1 MLKNYC
7 LIAWRTISR
16 HISQTAINV
25 IGLTLGMTCC
35 LFIYLWVKDEESV
48 DNFNGKNENIYSVYQ
63 TVKANGKTE
72 GSYSTPL
79 KVITGQNYPSFL
91 LEDINT
97 AIPQVKHQVFY
108 ATGYGLP
115 WGHAET
121 FEFEEKKLK
130 LEGSRAGKDFFK
142 VFGYPLIAGKPE
154 TALSNMMGIAIS
166 RKMAE
171 AFFGTPQ
178 IAMGK
183 TLRYEN
189 SKNFVVSA
197 VFENL
202 PPLSS
207 MHFDFLFNW
216 EAQKKLL
223 EWSSNDFQ
231 SYVELAPGANV
242 SATEASINRF
252 LQPRLEKNEGVQIQV
267 GLQRFSDK
275 YLHGNFVNGKPVGGR
290 IEYVRIFSSIA
301 IFILLIAC
309 INFMNLATAQS
320 VKRAKEVGLRKVVGS
335 SRGQLVGQ
343 FFAESLAFSFISMI
357 ISILLLI
364 LLLPSFNQFTGKHI
378 ELQLTQ
384 PAIWASLIMLML
396 LTGLVAGSYPALY
409 LSSLKP
415 VRILKSVLR
424 FTQGSILFRKGLIVF
439 QFILSIILLVATI
452 VITRQTNY
460 VQNTNL
466 GYNRENLI
474 YSRIEGELVK
484 PDKYLLFKNLASQMP
499 GIEMIDRSSEAPHAM
514 DFVVTDAVNWEGKEK
529 GADVGFKPASV
540 GFDFLRLMNLKVAD
554 GRGFSRAVATDSSDA
569 FMVNEEAVKE
579 MGIKNPIGKWI
590 SAWKK
595 KGHIIGILKDYHTHS
610 LREPIKPVIL
620 DVKEYE
626 YFGMIIV
633 RAIPGKAKEALSSL
647 EKVYK
652 VINPNYPFAY
662 QFVDEEYK
670 NLYSNEMI
678 ISKLSVLFATLA
690 ILISCLGLLGLVMFS
705 AEQRTKEIGIRKVL
719 GASISS
725 IIGLFSKDFLKLIVI
740 AFLIAA
746 PIGWYSMNHWL
757 QDFAYKIDITWW
769 TFALAGGVSILITLI
784 IVSYQAIKAA
794 IANPVTSLRSE

>member
-1 MLKNYC
+1 
-7 LIAWRTISR
+7 
-16 HISQTAINV
+16 
-25 IGLTLGMTCC
+25 
-35 LFIYLWVKDEESV
+35 
-48 DNFNGKNENIYSVYQ
+48 
-63 TVKANGKTE
+63 
-72 GSYSTPL
+72 
-79 KVITGQNYPSFL
+79 
-91 LEDINT
+91 
-97 AIPQVKHQVFY
+97 
-108 ATGYGLP
+108 
-115 WGHAET
+115 
-121 FEFEEKKLK
+121 
-130 LEGSRAGKDFFK
+130 
-142 VFGYPLIAGKPE
+142 
-154 TALSNMMGIAIS
+154 
-166 RKMAE
+166 
-171 AFFGTPQ
+171 
-178 IAMGK
+178 
-183 TLRYEN
+183 
-189 SKNFVVSA
+189 
-197 VFENL
+197 
-202 PPLSS
+202 
-207 MHFDFLFNW
+207 
-216 EAQKKLL
+216 
-223 EWSSNDFQ
+223 
-231 SYVELAPGANV
+231 
-242 SATEASINRF
+242 
-252 LQPRLEKNEGVQIQV
+252 
-267 GLQRFSDK
+267 
-275 YLHGNFVNGKPVGGR
+275 
-290 IEYVRIFSSIA
+290 
-301 IFILLIAC
+301 
-309 INFMNLATAQS
+309 
-320 VKRAKEVGLRKVVGS
+320 
-335 SRGQLVGQ
+335 
-343 FFAESLAFSFISMI
+343 
-357 ISILLLI
+357 
-364 LLLPSFNQFTGKHI
+364 
-378 ELQLTQ
+378 
-384 PAIWASLIMLML
+384 
-396 LTGLVAGSYPALY
+396 
-409 LSSLKP
+409 
-415 VRILKSVLR
+415 
-424 FTQGSILFRKGLIVF
+424 
-439 QFILSIILLVATI
+439 
-452 VITRQTNY
+452 
-460 VQNTNL
+460 
-466 GYNRENLI
+466 
-474 YSRIEGELVK
+474 
-484 PDKYLLFKNLASQMP
+484 MP

-633 RAIPGKAKEALSSL
+633 RTIPGKAKEALSSL

-794 IANPVTSLRSE
+794 ITNPVTSLRSE